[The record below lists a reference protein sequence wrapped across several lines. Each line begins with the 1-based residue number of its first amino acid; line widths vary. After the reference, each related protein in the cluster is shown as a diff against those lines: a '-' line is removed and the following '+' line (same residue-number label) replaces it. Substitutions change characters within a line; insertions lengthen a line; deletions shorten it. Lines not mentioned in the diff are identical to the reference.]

1 MRCWICAWT
10 PGARVGKLCRLSCG
24 VPIEGSD
31 PGIVILRRK
40 DDPAELKIAG
50 FVEALREGHVAPD
63 ALGLA
68 LLDEHAGQLLHG
80 AARELGEA
88 FLLKQNAA
96 ICDAVAWAL
105 PMIAVLPSVP
115 GAVEPLIRAATSSR
129 AVSIDFPNL
138 GNQCVTSA

>member
-1 MRCWICAWT
+1 MNMRASSST
-10 PGARVGKLCRLSCG
+10 VQLGSC
-24 VPIEGSD
+24 
-31 PGIVILRRK
+31 
-40 DDPAELKIAG
+40 
-50 FVEALREGHVAPD
+50 
-63 ALGLA
+63 
-68 LLDEHAGQLLHG
+68 
-80 AARELGEA
+80 GEA

-105 PMIAVLPSVP
+105 PMIAVLSSVP